1 VIARQLHASF
11 RDRWSNRFGEP
22 RVVTVLPEDAS
33 RVLPQ
38 VQGPVS
44 AFLGVLQ
51 AAVAL
56 VLLLARSNVANLLL
70 ARANARRREIAVRV
84 ALGARRGAL
93 VRQLLTES
101 LLRSCVA
108 VCASTGTSRGPAR
121 TWRSARSS

>member
-70 ARANARRREIAVRV
+70 ARANARRAAGGDRERGVR
-84 ALGARRGAL
+84 A
-93 VRQLLTES
+93 S
-101 LLRSCVA
+101 LLA
-108 VCASTGTSRGPAR
+108 GPGR
-121 TWRSARSS
+121 PR